1 MGGDLDLAIANL
13 LDDNVVA
20 KVVGATIDL
29 DTVLEELLESGDV
42 EDLVASG
49 LRSVDDVLQDFKLV
63 SCLPK

>member
-1 MGGDLDLAIANL
+1 VGGDLDLAIANL